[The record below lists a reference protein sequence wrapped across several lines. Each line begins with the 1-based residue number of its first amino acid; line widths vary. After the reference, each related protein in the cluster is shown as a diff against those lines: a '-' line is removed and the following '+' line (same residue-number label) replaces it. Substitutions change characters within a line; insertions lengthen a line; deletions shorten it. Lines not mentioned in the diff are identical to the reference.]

1 MEAIVFETKNSSA
14 YKRMSEKLDSNAEIL
29 ILSLSGK
36 RQNHYFLSQA
46 TLFRHHLK
54 VMGIG
59 ERIWRLSPH
68 LHQIY
73 AHSPKALL
81 DEPAQPPFLFTRNAL
96 LEIKSAC
103 LVYGFGGEIEVF
115 SRIPSR
121 RPKFSS
127 RIPNGLGLLHSLMR
141 EGRALGQKLL
151 PLVLSSMNQINARR
165 LRLMKELMGLSRGL
179 LCNSLSTL

>member
-1 MEAIVFETKNSSA
+1 METIVFETKDSSS
-14 YKRMSEKLDSNAEIL
+14 YKRMFEKSDSNAEIL

-73 AHSPKALL
+73 AHSTKALL

-127 RIPNGLGLLHSLMR
+127 RIR
-141 EGRALGQKLL
+141 RALGQKLL
-151 PLVLSSMNQINARR
+151 PLVLSSVHQINARC
-165 LRLMKELMGLSRGL
+165 LRLMKELMGLSRSL
-179 LCNSLSTL
+179 LCNRLCTL